1 MMRILTSLPPGKA
14 RFTIVDPVG
23 LGQSLSSFMHLA
35 DADER
40 LVSSRIWTDQRHI
53 EQALVDLTDH
63 LENVIQK
70 YLRNDYDTIAQ
81 YNEAAGEIAE
91 PYRFL
96 VLQDFPTNLSE
107 IAAKRLASLLTSGPR
122 CGIFT
127 LIHQDRRHALPRGF
141 DEAVLE
147 RGTWILEQRGDDF
160 HPAEPELSDFKVE
173 LQDEISD
180 DQATK
185 VIQAVG
191 AAAIDASRV
200 EVPFAA
206 VQPEANELW
215 SRSCSEELV
224 IPLGRSGAKN
234 LQELRLGRGTNQHAL
249 IAGRTGSGKS
259 TLLHVLVTNA
269 ALWYP
274 QKNFLCTWWTSRK
287 ALNSK
292 PTPAATSP
300 MRKRLRWNL
309 TENLDFRS
317 LNASMKNWWNGAK
330 SSVVLA
336 CKIFRVSVTS
346 RSTRHASHPLGNR

>member
-1 MMRILTSLPPGKA
+1 MRRACSSGPRFRKSVGATLHPPLHDEDPDQPPPGKA

-127 LIHQDRRHALPRGF
+127 LIHQDRRHALLAALMKQFWNEERGF
-141 DEAVLE
+141 
-147 RGTWILEQRGDDF
+147 W
-160 HPAEPELSDFKVE
+160 
-173 LQDEISD
+173 
-180 DQATK
+180 
-185 VIQAVG
+185 
-191 AAAIDASRV
+191 
-200 EVPFAA
+200 
-206 VQPEANELW
+206 N
-215 SRSCSEELV
+215 
-224 IPLGRSGAKN
+224 SGATIPS
-234 LQELRLGRGTNQHAL
+234 R
-249 IAGRTGSGKS
+249 RT
-259 TLLHVLVTNA
+259 
-269 ALWYP
+269 
-274 QKNFLCTWWTSRK
+274 
-287 ALNSK
+287 
-292 PTPAATSP
+292 
-300 MRKRLRWNL
+300 
-309 TENLDFRS
+309 
-317 LNASMKNWWNGAK
+317 
-330 SSVVLA
+330 
-336 CKIFRVSVTS
+336 
-346 RSTRHASHPLGNR
+346 